1 MCIVI
6 PTLKMSEECKEHVKI
21 NQESWYFKIKLYF
34 YIL

>member
-6 PTLKMSEECKEHVKI
+6 PTLKMSELEEHVKI

-34 YIL
+34 YIV